1 MATYIITRSQ
11 PAISGEFEDVK
22 YFCNTTQIRKKFNLK
37 GRGKIVGIRVRT
49 IHDPNFI
56 NKANKDIKYKYPLF
70 SSEWMDGAY
79 EDWVCGGSY
88 KCFLTNHPIGDVWIV
103 LNE

>member
-11 PAISGEFEDVK
+11 RDTISGEFDDVK
-22 YFCNTTQIRKKFNLK
+22 CYCNTTQIRKKFNLK
-37 GRGKIVGIRVRT
+37 GRGKIDGIRVRT

-56 NKANKDIKYKYPLF
+56 NKANKDIKYDRRLF
-70 SSEWMDGAY
+70 AYKWMDGAY
-79 EDWVCGGSY
+79 EETVFGSH

-103 LNE
+103 LDE